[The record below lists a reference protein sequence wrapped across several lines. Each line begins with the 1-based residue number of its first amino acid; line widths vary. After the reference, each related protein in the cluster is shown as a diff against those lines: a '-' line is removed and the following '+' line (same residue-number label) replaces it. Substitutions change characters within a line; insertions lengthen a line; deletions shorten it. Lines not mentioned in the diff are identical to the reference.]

1 MVREKHI
8 ANNREV
14 YDLYE
19 LNIEDIQGKDPMSVL
34 KTWVEF
40 AMENNAL
47 EPTAFSMATSSISGD
62 PNVRTVLLKDFWEGK
77 PVFYTNYHSQK
88 GQEIKANP
96 KVGVNFFWPQLQR
109 QVRIKGTVI
118 KVPTELSDAYFA
130 SRPLQSQAGAAA
142 SPQSQVI
149 DGKEALL
156 NKELELLNQKII
168 TRPANWG
175 GYAIDANYV
184 EFWQGRPS
192 RLHDRVVVEKVNGSW
207 DKAKRLAP

>member
-1 MVREKHI
+1 M
-8 ANNREV
+8 
-14 YDLYE
+14 
-19 LNIEDIQGKDPMSVL
+19 
-34 KTWVEF
+34 
-40 AMENNAL
+40 
-47 EPTAFSMATSSISGD
+47 
-62 PNVRTVLLKDFWEGK
+62 
-77 PVFYTNYHSQK
+77 
-88 GQEIKANP
+88 
-96 KVGVNFFWPQLQR
+96 
-109 QVRIKGTVI
+109 I